1 MQRVNTVT
9 MQEASKMLEE
19 GPKILYRK
27 LRKAGVLIDGTG
39 LHNQARH
46 QYVKQGYFVIEIASH
61 TRGDVLHHSSKTLV
75 TPSGLAFIRQVL
87 DQQHAPEA
95 TNDQCNQTMGDM
107 ANASPQT

>member
-1 MQRVNTVT
+1 

-46 QYVKQGYFVIEIASH
+46 QYVRQGYFVIDIVKY
-61 TRGDVLHHSSKTLV
+61 TRGEVEHHASKTLV
-75 TPSGLAFIRQVL
+75 TPSGLAFIRQLL

-95 TNDQCNQTMGDM
+95 THDTNDQCNRSMGET
-107 ANASPQT
+107 ANASPQA

>member
-1 MQRVNTVT
+1 

-46 QYVKQGYFVIEIASH
+46 QYVRQGYFVIDIVKY
-61 TRGDVLHHSSKTLV
+61 TRGEVEHHASKTLV

-95 TNDQCNQTMGDM
+95 TNDKSIQTMGDM
-107 ANASPQT
+107 ANVSPQA